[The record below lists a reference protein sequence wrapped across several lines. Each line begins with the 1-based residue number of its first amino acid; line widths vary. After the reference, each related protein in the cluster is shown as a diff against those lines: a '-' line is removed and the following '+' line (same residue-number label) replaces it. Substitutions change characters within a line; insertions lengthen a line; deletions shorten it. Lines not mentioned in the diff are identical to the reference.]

1 MDITIPTGRRYCLSN
16 ISFNSLAIKLPVEP
30 DFPIFLD
37 FILGQRLQAYATWC
51 LFSIRIYFSYDL
63 FSLVDIHKASEEIAN
78 VNNTKIEKIRLH
90 LIEVWLCSHYLL
102 ECLKEMVG
110 STDEYSYS
118 LNDYSIS
125 GCDRLINFYF
135 VNEIIKLTCWP
146 GF

>member
-1 MDITIPTGRRYCLSN
+1 MQPGVGFAKF
-16 ISFNSLAIKLPVEP
+16 SF
-30 DFPIFLD
+30 
-37 FILGQRLQAYATWC
+37 
-51 LFSIRIYFSYDL
+51 RIYFSHDF

-90 LIEVWLCSHYLL
+90 LIEVWLWSHYLF

>member
-1 MDITIPTGRRYCLSN
+1 MQPGVGFAKF
-16 ISFNSLAIKLPVEP
+16 SFRV
-30 DFPIFLD
+30 
-37 FILGQRLQAYATWC
+37 
-51 LFSIRIYFSYDL
+51 YFSHDF